1 MARISPRMIAIL
13 AIAAVVVAAVVF
25 NPFLLFF
32 IVPLAIATAGG
43 WLIVKLLPKTRP
55 GRWITDRY
63 STAGVWFVGLS
74 ALAVAGIGSALGLI
88 VGISLISSD
97 PCVNDWDIVCTTP
110 WGERLS
116 QLSILAF
123 PLYMVGQGAAIA
135 AFVIGAFLVGK
146 KITRSRQQRGPA
158 LGISN

>member
-97 PCVNDWDIVCTTP
+97 PCVNDWD
-110 WGERLS
+110 LS
-116 QLSILAF
+116 LIH
-123 PLYMVGQGAAIA
+123 I
-135 AFVIGAFLVGK
+135 
-146 KITRSRQQRGPA
+146 
-158 LGISN
+158 